1 MGACGADCGIT
12 RIRDREKQAAL
23 ALAERL
29 HPGRVWR
36 RVPDREP
43 AVTFDDLLEI
53 GRHLEDVLP
62 VRAIV
67 RAAEARGADAIYL
80 LAGVHAPALC
90 EIADGATVDGGRAF
104 VPRETYLRVVFS
116 PFGRLVTIQ
125 EVRVVASHSPPST
138 RSEVPL
144 SLQIVEE
151 PLAGVEDRRLRT
163 MVKGLQGALRKK
175 NLTLLDMAFLVQPLE
190 GGPQTAF
197 LGDYHEEPM
206 LWSLLFDPI
215 PPTTVRASLVPL

>member
-23 ALAERL
+23 ALADRL

-36 RVPDREP
+36 RLPDREP
-43 AVTFDDLLEI
+43 AVSFDALLAI
-53 GRHLEDVLP
+53 GRHLEEVLP
-62 VRAIV
+62 VRAMV
-67 RAAEARGADAIYL
+67 RAAEAGGADAIYL

-90 EIADGATVDGGRAF
+90 EIADGATIDGGRAL
-104 VPRETYLRVVFS
+104 VPRETYLRIVFS

-125 EVRVVASHSPPST
+125 EVRVVASHSHPST
-138 RSEVPL
+138 RLDAPP

-190 GGPQTAF
+190 GGPHTAF
-197 LGDYHEEPM
+197 LRDYHEEPM